1 MTKIT
6 KPIIRLDMTE
16 NAYFIMSV
24 CRKAALKNGMDWEK
38 IHKEMTAGN
47 YDDLLTTVENYFE
60 VE

>member
-24 CRKAALKNGMDWEK
+24 CRKAALKNGMAERALQARSARYEAAK
-38 IHKEMTAGN
+38 
-47 YDDLLTTVENYFE
+47 
-60 VE
+60 